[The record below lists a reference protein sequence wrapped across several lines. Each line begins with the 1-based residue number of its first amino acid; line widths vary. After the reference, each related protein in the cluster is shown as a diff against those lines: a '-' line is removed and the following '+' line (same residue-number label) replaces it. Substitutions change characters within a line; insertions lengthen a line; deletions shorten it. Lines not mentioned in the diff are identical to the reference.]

1 MFFLS
6 RPNDSFGVVHII
18 EVAVAV
24 LLYGIS
30 FGRGVGLIVDD
41 ELKVMPNFYLDVNLE
56 AEELG
61 IVLAWYPH

>member
-6 RPNDSFGVVHII
+6 RPNNAFGIVHII

-24 LLYGIS
+24 LLYCIS
-30 FGRGVGLIVDD
+30 FGRGVGLIIND

-56 AEELG
+56 AE
-61 IVLAWYPH
+61 

>member
-6 RPNDSFGVVHII
+6 RPDNSFGIVHII

-30 FGRGVGLIVDD
+30 FGRGVGLIIND

-56 AEELG
+56 AE
-61 IVLAWYPH
+61 

>member
-30 FGRGVGLIVDD
+30 FGRGVGLIIDN

>member
-6 RPNDSFGVVHII
+6 RPNNTFGIVHII

-24 LLYGIS
+24 LLNGIS
-30 FGRGVGLIVDD
+30 FGRGVGLIIND

-56 AEELG
+56 AE
-61 IVLAWYPH
+61 